1 MWPQL
6 VTDMGLDC
14 TARQL
19 RDYWFNNLE
28 SVANGEATRQR
39 DVVVH
44 DMDQQVLGDALRQLQ
59 DSPDSISELDIAP
72 RQALQRFIAKAEH
85 AAKEAPGVT
94 T

>member
-6 VTDMGLDC
+6 VRDMGLDC
-14 TARQL
+14 TAKTLQQ
-19 RDYWFNNLE
+19 YWAHNLK
-28 SVANGEATRQR
+28 SVAIAEATRQR

-85 AAKEAPGVT
+85 AAKEAPGVAT
-94 T
+94 